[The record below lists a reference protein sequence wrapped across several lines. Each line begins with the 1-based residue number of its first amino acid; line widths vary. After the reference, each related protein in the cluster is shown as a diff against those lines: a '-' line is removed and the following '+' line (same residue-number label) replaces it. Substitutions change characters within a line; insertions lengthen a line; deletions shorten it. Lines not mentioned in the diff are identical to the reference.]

1 MKPVY
6 IIDLNISDY
15 HLMVFNDLM
24 RMFVMQMVVQVLFFL
39 RHDGIELFSSLFIE
53 NTLFILLGLIVYWY
67 VFNNIFVVTNKK
79 EDSNS
84 LKERTIDDFYQS
96 NYNQSNYNH
105 LKILN

>member
-6 IIDLNISDY
+6 TIDLNISDY

-53 NTLFILLGLIVYWY
+53 NTLFILLGLIVYWC
-67 VFNNIFVVTNKK
+67 VFNNIFVVTNTTDT
-79 EDSNS
+79 DSD
-84 LKERTIDDFYQS
+84 KDMTIDKFYQS
-96 NYNQSNYNH
+96 NYNYNH
-105 LKILN
+105 LKVLK

>member
-6 IIDLNISDY
+6 TIDLNISDY

-53 NTLFILLGLIVYWY
+53 NTLFILLGLIVYWC

-79 EDSNS
+79 EGSNS
-84 LKERTIDDFYQS
+84 EKDRAIDNFY
-96 NYNQSNYNH
+96 QSNYNH